1 MTQIV
6 DDRILAGLLRGSE
19 PPRPGEPVYT
29 TGCWYVRLCQA
40 ALSATERTGALSTLF
55 VEQSPALRDRALVK
69 LLELPAEIGLES
81 LRTLAPLIG
90 HLRRRHQLNL
100 LGIEALA
107 AAVHLQAGVFLSVD
121 SPRLEAALRT
131 EGLRVEVLQ

>member
-1 MTQIV
+1 MY
-6 DDRILAGLLRGSE
+6 LLS
-19 PPRPGEPVYT
+19 
-29 TGCWYVRLCQA
+29 
-40 ALSATERTGALSTLF
+40 
-55 VEQSPALRDRALVK
+55 SPLRNRALAR